1 MLYKNIPNREIDMA
15 GRLKTFLV
23 GLVLGALI
31 AFFLGMNF
39 GKGAPLLSNPF
50 DRDIK
55 GTIKGKAEEMAE
67 GAREKIHAAT
77 KPDGAKK

>member
-1 MLYKNIPNREIDMA
+1 MA
-15 GRLKTFLV
+15 VQLKTFLAGAV
-23 GLVLGALI
+23 VGALI

-50 DRDIK
+50 ERDI
-55 GTIKGKAEEMAE
+55 GTIKGKAERLAE